1 MWNKICEEIFTE
13 LTRKLNSENIRYFI
27 LRNYK
32 GLPEENE
39 AKDIDLVVD
48 PKKAKY
54 VQELLRNIF
63 KNNGLEYYD
72 EARFDKMFCM
82 HGMSIK
88 NNTGIH
94 IDVIGGYRVKGYEIY
109 TFEELYTHV
118 VEYKDFYVLDEFFDG
133 VMLLVY
139 KIFGY
144 KTPEL
149 KDLYRK
155 EISECLKNYED
166 DFRKELHKLF
176 GIGLG
181 NKIAHFI
188 EDDNYEGLLKI
199 QKEFSKA
206 LKKYAKKKSLAKTIG
221 GKMAFV
227 WQKFDRVIL
236 RYRKY
241 KRVFAVLGCDGSGKS
256 TFIDETVKQMNTY
269 YVNDENDNRFHIYHF
284 RPEIIPNLGEVG
296 EKAKVSEQDKD
307 FEKPHRNKPANPISS
322 FFRIA
327 YYTFDYIFGW
337 QKCVRR
343 DVHYDRYSVFDR
355 YSYDFIVD
363 PERSRLKIPRWMRR
377 FFVRLTPQPGVI
389 FILIANADTIY
400 SRKQELDKVEIE
412 RQLDEYKKL
421 GETHKRFHFINAER
435 SPKEIANEASEII
448 LSFYAK

>member
-1 MWNKICEEIFTE
+1 MWNKKCEDIFTE
-13 LTRKLNSENIRYFI
+13 LIKKLNSENIRYFV

-32 GLPEENE
+32 GLPEVNE
-39 AKDIDLVVD
+39 AKDIDLVVE
-48 PKKAKY
+48 PAKAKY
-54 VQELLRNIF
+54 AQELLKKIF

-72 EARFDKMFCM
+72 DARFDKMLCM

-94 IDVIGGYRVKGYEIY
+94 IDIIGGYRVKGYEIY
-109 TFEELYTHV
+109 TFDEFYSHV

-144 KTPEL
+144 KNPIL
-149 KDLYRK
+149 KDEYRE

-166 DFRKELHKLF
+166 DFRREIHKLF

-181 NKIAHFI
+181 NKIAHLI
-188 EDDNYEGLLKI
+188 EDGNFDGLVSI
-199 QKEFSKA
+199 QKEFTKA
-206 LKKYAKKKSLAKTIG
+206 LKKYARKQSFAKTIG
-221 GKMAFV
+221 GRIAFL
-227 WQKFDRVIL
+227 WQKIDRVVI
-236 RYRKY
+236 RYRKH

-256 TFIDETVKQMNTY
+256 TFIDETIKQMNKY
-269 YVNDENDNRFHIYHF
+269 YVNDENDNRFHVYHF

-327 YYTFDYIFGW
+327 YYTIDYIFGW

-355 YSYDFIVD
+355 YS
-363 PERSRLKIPRWMRR
+363 
-377 FFVRLTPQPGVI
+377 
-389 FILIANADTIY
+389 
-400 SRKQELDKVEIE
+400 
-412 RQLDEYKKL
+412 
-421 GETHKRFHFINAER
+421 
-435 SPKEIANEASEII
+435 
-448 LSFYAK
+448 

>member
-13 LTRKLNSENIRYFI
+13 LIKKLNSENIRYFV

-32 GLPEENE
+32 GLPEVNE
-39 AKDIDLVVD
+39 AKDIDLVVE
-48 PKKAKY
+48 PAKAKY
-54 VQELLRNIF
+54 AQELLKKIF

-72 EARFDKMFCM
+72 DARFDKMLCM

-94 IDVIGGYRVKGYEIY
+94 IDIIGGYRVKGYEIY
-109 TFEELYTHV
+109 TFDELYSHV

-144 KTPEL
+144 KNPIL
-149 KDLYRK
+149 KDEYRE
-155 EISECLKNYED
+155 EISECLKTYED
-166 DFRKELHKLF
+166 DFRREIHKLF

-181 NKIAHFI
+181 NKIAHLI
-188 EDDNYEGLLKI
+188 ENGNFDGLVSI
-199 QKEFSKA
+199 QKEFTKA
-206 LKKYAKKKSLAKTIG
+206 LKKYARKQSFVKTIG
-221 GKMAFV
+221 GRIAFL
-227 WQKFDRVIL
+227 WQKIDRVVI
-236 RYRKY
+236 RYRKH

-256 TFIDETVKQMNTY
+256 TFIDETIKQMNKY
-269 YVNDENDNRFHIYHF
+269 YVNDENDNRFHVYHF

-363 PERSRLKIPRWMRR
+363 PERSRLRLPRWMRR
-377 FFVRLTPQPGVI
+377 FFVRLTPQPGVV

-412 RQLDEYKKL
+412 RQLEEYKKL
-421 GETHKRFHFINAER
+421 GEKHKRFHFINAER
-435 SPKEIANEASEII
+435 SPKEIAGEASEII
-448 LSFYAK
+448 LNFYAK